1 MLCKP
6 YMFVQSS
13 DNCTTTSKK
22 TEPSDVMKKIKALN
36 NISPSI
42 ETAGPLLLPGPF
54 GTALQSR

>member
-1 MLCKP
+1 
-6 YMFVQSS
+6 MFVQSS

-54 GTALQSR
+54 GTALQSH